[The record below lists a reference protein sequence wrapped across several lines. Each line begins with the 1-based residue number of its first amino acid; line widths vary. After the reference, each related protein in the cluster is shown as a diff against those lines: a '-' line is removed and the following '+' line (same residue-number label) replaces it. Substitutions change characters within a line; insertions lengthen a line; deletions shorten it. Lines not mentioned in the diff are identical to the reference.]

1 LNKFNSWYSYY
12 IPNCS
17 DTIYKE
23 MIVQDKLKIEEETKY
38 KDRDIFFGFNND
50 FKKFDDFRRG
60 SKKYGVKKVIKL
72 FIFPLYI

>member
-1 LNKFNSWYSYY
+1 
-12 IPNCS
+12 
-17 DTIYKE
+17 
-23 MIVQDKLKIEEETKY
+23 MIIQDKLKIEEETKY

-72 FIFPLYI
+72 FIYSLYK